1 MEAGWLAA
9 LVLAPLFF
17 NSYSSRT
24 FEPDKIALVRSI
36 ALIIATAWAVKLIEE
51 RGLRWEVVAFNPRHK
66 FESFRQLPLAL
77 PVAALL
83 AVTLLSTLLSL
94 TPRISFWGSYT
105 RLQGTYTTLAYLV
118 VFAAVAVN
126 LRRKEQVERLV
137 NTVIYASLPVSLY
150 GVMQRLRIDP
160 LPWGEDTSQRITSTL
175 GNAIFI
181 AAYLIMVVP
190 LTAMRIAQ
198 TFRAILREEAGLTRN
213 IILAAVYVFTGA
225 MQLVAIW
232 FSGSR
237 GPWLGLLAGM
247 FFWAILMSL
256 AFRQK
261 KVTLGILGLAGVAAA
276 FLITLNIP
284 NGPLES
290 LRQTTSLG
298 RLGRVF
304 EVQDGTSKVR
314 VLIWKGA
321 VDLILPHDPIVYPG
335 GRPDPFNLLRPI
347 VGYGPESMYV
357 AYNRFYP
364 AEIGQYEARTA
375 TPDRSHN
382 ETFDALVTTGVLGLV
397 AYLTVF
403 AAVIYYGL
411 KWLGLIT
418 PQDKWLYVGLYAGG
432 GALGAVTLVAWRGPA
447 YFGVGL
453 PFGMLIGLLAYLAW
467 LALNRT
473 LRSNPERSGTRPSTT
488 TTNDVASAHAE
499 QARRVVEGDEW
510 KALII
515 TALLGGI
522 VAHFTEIHFGIA
534 TVSTRLHFW
543 TYAALLLVVGW
554 VMPLRVLPKAQQ
566 TETAEPKLSRRAR
579 AARATEKRPSN
590 ANAATALFPIFINS
604 LILATMSYN
613 FLGNADKTTSVAGM
627 LAESLTK
634 LNGTTSFGMLLLF
647 AVVWFVGVAWS
658 ENERWALI
666 TLAGSALVWLVFAFY
681 YLGSLGAI
689 AAREPANIQ
698 EFLST
703 MRLVG
708 GVISGFVIW
717 LTVLLA
723 FGAITLATEWPVELL
738 GNKAQMVL
746 APALLALAIMFGYF
760 SNTRLVQADM
770 AHKVAQPWD
779 RQARW
784 DVAIPLYEQAINLA
798 PEQDQYYLFL
808 GRAYLEAANRSTDRV
823 EQETILNVAQG
834 ELQEALALNP
844 LNPDHSANLARLLQ
858 RWART
863 TTDPNEADVRINAAN
878 GHYETALMLSPNN
891 PSLWNEWARFDLN
904 LKNDYGS
911 ALEKFNKSLSLDD
924 KFNETYAALG
934 DYWTQAG
941 AVESDPGTQLADY
954 EKAAGYY
961 QQAITAEAFKPG
973 TPPLLTARLGLAAAE
988 RTLGNLDAAIAS
1000 YEDLIGV
1007 AGPEYNV
1014 WSVQETL
1021 AEIYLEKGD
1030 KAKALDYASQALA
1043 AAPEAD
1049 KAGVQALIEK
1059 IGN

>member
-1 MEAGWLAA
+1 MRSTKLSRFCEGLMEAGWLAA

-36 ALIIATAWAVKLIEE
+36 ALIIAVAWIVKLIEE
-51 RGLRWEVVAFNPRHK
+51 GGLRWEVVAFNPRRK
-66 FESFRQLPLAL
+66 FESFGQLPLAL

-105 RLQGTYTTLAYLV
+105 RLQGAYTTLAYLV

-126 LRRKEQVERLV
+126 LRRKEQVERLI
-137 NTVIYASLPVSLY
+137 NTIIYASLPVSLY
-150 GVMQRLRIDP
+150 GLMQRLRLDP

-190 LTAMRIAQ
+190 FTAMRIAQ
-198 TFRAILREEAGLTRN
+198 TFHSILREQAGLTRN
-213 IILAAVYVFTGA
+213 IILATVYVFTGA
-225 MQLVAIW
+225 MQLLAIW

-237 GPWLGLLAGM
+237 GPWLGLLSGM

-261 KVTLGILGLAGVAAA
+261 KVTLGILGLAGLAAA

-284 NGPLES
+284 NGPLEPV
-290 LRQTTSLG
+290 RQTESLG

-314 VLIWKGA
+314 VLIWEGA
-321 VDLILPHDPIVYPG
+321 VDLILPHDPIQYPG

-364 AEIGQYEARTA
+364 PEIAHYEFRTA

-382 ETFDALVTTGVLGLV
+382 ETFDALVTTGLLGLV
-397 AYLTVF
+397 TYLTVF
-403 AAVIYYGL
+403 AAVIYYSL

-432 GALGAVTLVAWRGPA
+432 GVAGAVALVAWRGPA

-467 LALNRT
+467 LAVNRT
-473 LRSNPERSGTRPSTT
+473 LP
-488 TTNDVASAHAE
+488 
-499 QARRVVEGDEW
+499 EGDEW
-510 KALII
+510 KALVI

-534 TVSTRLHFW
+534 TASTRLHFW
-543 TYAALLLVVGW
+543 VYAGLLVVVGW
-554 VMPLRVLPKAQQ
+554 VMSAPKVA
-566 TETAEPKLSRRAR
+566 TAEAAEPKIGRRRNKAR
-579 AARATEKRPSN
+579 PAGKSSSN
-590 ANAATALFPIFINS
+590 ANAATALFPIFING
-604 LILATMSYN
+604 LILVTMSYN
-613 FLGNADKTTSVAGM
+613 FLGNADKTTSIAGM
-627 LAESLTK
+627 LAESLIK
-634 LNGTTSFGMLLLF
+634 LNGATSFGMLLLF
-647 AVVWFVGVAWS
+647 VVAWFAGAAWS
-658 ENERWALI
+658 GNERQAVI
-666 TLAGSALVWLVFAFY
+666 TLAGSAGVWLVFTLY
-681 YLGSLGAI
+681 YLGALGAI
-689 AAREPANIQ
+689 ASREPANLQ
-698 EFLST
+698 EFLGT
-703 MRLVG
+703 MQLVG
-708 GVISGFVIW
+708 GLITGFTVW
-717 LTVLLA
+717 VMVLLA
-723 FGAITLATEWPVELL
+723 FGAVALVAEWPFELL
-738 GNKAQMVL
+738 SSSAQMFT
-746 APALLALAIMFGYF
+746 APALFAVAFTLGFF
-760 SNTRLVQADM
+760 TNTRIVQADM

-784 DVAIPLYEQAINLA
+784 EAAIPLYEQAINLA

-834 ELQEALALNP
+834 ELQRALALNP
-844 LNPDHSANLARLLQ
+844 LNPDHSANLGRLLQ

-863 TTDPNEADVRINAAN
+863 TTDPNEADVRLNAAN
-878 GHYETALMLSPNN
+878 GHYETALMLSPN
-891 PSLWNEWARFDLN
+891 SAALWNEWARFDLN
-904 LKNDYGS
+904 LRQDYEG
-911 ALEKFNKSLSLDD
+911 ALSKLEKSLSLDD
-924 KFNETYAALG
+924 QFNETYGVLG
-934 DYWTQAG
+934 DYWTQVG
-941 AVESDPGTQLADY
+941 AAEGDPAKQQADY
-954 EKAAGYY
+954 KKAISYY
-961 QQAITAEAFKPG
+961 QQSIVAEAFKPG
-973 TPPLLTARLGLAAAE
+973 TPPSLTARLGLAAAQ

-1000 YEDLIGV
+1000 YEEVLTL
-1007 AGPEYNV
+1007 AGPEYNL
-1014 WSVQETL
+1014 WSVQEML

-1030 KAKALDYASQALA
+1030 KAKALDYANQALA

-1049 KAGVQALIEK
+1049 KARVQELIER
-1059 IGN
+1059 IGD

>member
-36 ALIIATAWAVKLIEE
+36 GLIIAVAWIVKLIEE
-51 RGLRWEVVAFNPRHK
+51 RGLRWEVVAFNPRRK
-66 FESFRQLPLAL
+66 FESFGQLPLAL

-83 AVTLLSTLLSL
+83 AVTLLSTRLSL

-105 RLQGTYTTLAYLV
+105 RLQGTYTALAYLV

-137 NTVIYASLPVSLY
+137 NTIIYASLPVSLY
-150 GVMQRLRIDP
+150 GLMQRLQIDP
-160 LPWGEDTSQRITSTL
+160 LPWGEDTSQRVTSTL

-181 AAYLIMVVP
+181 AAYLIMIVP
-190 LTAMRIAQ
+190 FTAMRVAQ
-198 TFRAILREEAGLTRN
+198 TFRAILREQAGLTRN
-213 IILAAVYVFTGA
+213 IILATVYVFTGA
-225 MQLVAIW
+225 MQLLAIW

-261 KVTLGILGLAGVAAA
+261 KVTLGILGLAGVAAV
-276 FLITLNIP
+276 FLIALNIP

-290 LRQTTSLG
+290 LRQTKSLG
-298 RLGRVF
+298 RLGRIF
-304 EVQDGTSKVR
+304 EVEDGTSKVR
-314 VLIWKGA
+314 VLIWEGA
-321 VDLILPHDPIVYPG
+321 VDLILPHDPIQYPG
-335 GRPDPFNLLRPI
+335 GRPDPFNLLRPVI
-347 VGYGPESMYV
+347 GYGPESMYV

-364 AEIGQYEARTA
+364 PEIAHYEFRSA

-382 ETFDALVTTGVLGLV
+382 ETFDALATTGLLGLV

-432 GALGAVTLVAWRGPA
+432 GAVGAVALVAWRGPA

-473 LRSNPERSGTRPSTT
+473 LP
-488 TTNDVASAHAE
+488 
-499 QARRVVEGDEW
+499 EGDEW
-510 KALII
+510 KALIL
-515 TALLGGI
+515 TTLLGGI

-534 TVSTRLHFW
+534 IASTRLHFW
-543 TYAALLLVVGW
+543 AYAALLLVVGW
-554 VMPLRVLPKAQQ
+554 VLPSRASAKAQQ
-566 TETAEPKLSRRAR
+566 TAAAEPKTGRRRNKVREAD
-579 AARATEKRPSN
+579 KRSSN
-590 ANAATALFPIFINS
+590 TNAATALFPIFING
-604 LILATMSYN
+604 LILVTMSYI
-613 FLGNADKTTSVAGM
+613 FLGNADKTTLITGM

-634 LNGTTSFGMLLLF
+634 LNGVTSYGMLLLF
-647 AVVWFVGVAWS
+647 AIVWFAGAAWS
-658 ENERWALI
+658 ENERWAMI
-666 TLAGSALVWLVFAFY
+666 TLAGSGIVWLVFTFY

-689 AAREPANIQ
+689 AARQPANLP

-703 MRLVG
+703 MQLVG
-708 GVISGFVIW
+708 GVLTGFVIW
-717 LTVLLA
+717 LMALLA
-723 FGAITLATEWPVELL
+723 FGAVTLAPEWPVELL
-738 GNKAQMVL
+738 GGSVQMVL
-746 APALLALAIMFGYF
+746 APALFAIALMFGYF
-760 SNTRLVQADM
+760 TNTRSLQADM
-770 AHKVAQPWD
+770 ALKVAQPWD
-779 RQARW
+779 KQQRW
-784 DVAIPLYEQAINLA
+784 DVAIPLYEQAINFA

-808 GRAYLEAANRSTDRV
+808 GRAYLEEANRSTDRV
-823 EQETILNVAQG
+823 QQETILNVAQG
-834 ELQEALALNP
+834 ELQRAQALNP

-863 TTDPNEADVRINAAN
+863 TTDPNEAEVRINAAN
-878 GHYETALMLSPNN
+878 DYYTTALMLSPN
-891 PSLWNEWARFDLN
+891 SAVLWNEWARFDLN
-904 LKNDYGS
+904 LKKDNQG
-911 ALEKFNKSLSLDD
+911 ALEKLEKSLSLDD
-924 KFNETYAALG
+924 QFNETYGAFG
-934 DYWTQAG
+934 DYWSQVG
-941 AVESDPGTQLADY
+941 AAEKDAAQQRADY

-961 QQAITAEAFKPG
+961 QQAIAAESFKPD
-973 TPPLLTARLGLAAAE
+973 TPPSLTARLGLAAAQ

-1000 YEDLIGV
+1000 YEDVISV
-1007 AGPEYNV
+1007 AGEGYNL
-1014 WSVQETL
+1014 WSVQETM

-1030 KAKALDYASQALA
+1030 KTKALEYANQALA

-1049 KAGVQALIEK
+1049 KTSVQALIEK

>member
-1 MEAGWLAA
+1 MRPTKLSRFCEGLMEAGWLAA

-36 ALIIATAWAVKLIEE
+36 ALIIAAAWVVKLIEE
-51 RGLRWEVVAFNPRHK
+51 RGLRWEVVAFNPRRK

-137 NTVIYASLPVSLY
+137 NTIIYASLPVSLY
-150 GVMQRLRIDP
+150 GVMQRLHLDP

-181 AAYLIMVVP
+181 AAYLIMIVP
-190 LTAMRIAQ
+190 FTAMRVAQ
-198 TFRAILREEAGLTRN
+198 TFRAILREQEGLTRN
-213 IILAAVYVFTGA
+213 IILATVYVFTGA
-225 MQLVAIW
+225 MQLMAIW

-237 GPWLGLLAGM
+237 GPWLGLLSGM

-261 KVTLGILGLAGVAAA
+261 RVTLAVLGLAGLAAT

-284 NGPLES
+284 NGPLEP
-290 LRQTTSLG
+290 LRQTESLE

-314 VLIWKGA
+314 VLIWEGA
-321 VDLILPHDPIVYPG
+321 VDLILPHDPIQYPG
-335 GRPDPFNLLRPI
+335 GRADLFNLLRPI
-347 VGYGPESMYV
+347 VGYGPEAMFV

-364 AEIGQYEARTA
+364 PEIAHYEFRTA

-382 ETFDALVTTGVLGLV
+382 ETFDALVTTGLLGLV
-397 AYLTVF
+397 AYLAVF

-432 GALGAVTLVAWRGPA
+432 GAAGAVALVAWRGPA

-467 LALNRT
+467 LAMNRT
-473 LRSNPERSGTRPSTT
+473 LPK
-488 TTNDVASAHAE
+488 
-499 QARRVVEGDEW
+499 GDEW
-510 KALII
+510 KSLVI

-534 TVSTRLHFW
+534 IASTRLHFW
-543 TYAALLLVVGW
+543 AYAGLLVVVGW
-554 VMPLRVLPKAQQ
+554 VMSAPKA
-566 TETAEPKLSRRAR
+566 TTAEAAEPKTGRRRNKVRGA
-579 AARATEKRPSN
+579 EKSSSN
-590 ANAATALFPIFINS
+590 ANAATALFSIFING
-604 LILATMSYN
+604 LVLVTMSYN
-613 FLGNADKTTSVAGM
+613 FLGNADEATTVAGM

-647 AVVWFVGVAWS
+647 VVVWFAGAAWNKS
-658 ENERWALI
+658 EGWALI
-666 TLAGSALVWLVFAFY
+666 TLAWSATVWIAFTLY
-681 YLGSLGAI
+681 YLGTLSAI
-689 AAREPANIQ
+689 ASREPANFEEYLGITQ
-698 EFLST
+698 LA
-703 MRLVG
+703 G
-708 GVISGFVIW
+708 GIITGFTIW
-717 LTVLLA
+717 VMALLA
-723 FGAITLATEWPVELL
+723 FGAVILVAEWPFGLL
-738 GNKAQMVL
+738 SHSAQMVA
-746 APALLALAIMFGYF
+746 APALFAIAIVAGYF
-760 SNTRLVQADM
+760 TNTRIVQADM
-770 AHKVAQPWD
+770 AHKLAQPWD

-784 DVAIPLYEQAINLA
+784 EVAIPLYEQAINLA

-808 GRAYLEAANRSTDRV
+808 GRAYLEKANRSTDRV
-823 EQETILNVAQG
+823 DQETILNVAQG
-834 ELQEALALNP
+834 ELQRALALNP
-844 LNPDHSANLARLLQ
+844 LNPDHNANLARLLQ
-858 RWART
+858 RWAHT
-863 TTDPNEADVRINAAN
+863 TTDPNEAEVRLSAAD
-878 GHYETALMLSPNN
+878 GHYANALMLSPN
-891 PSLWNEWARFDLN
+891 SAALWNEWARFDLS
-904 LKNDYGS
+904 LRQDYEGAMS
-911 ALEKFNKSLSLDD
+911 KLEKSLSLDD
-924 KFNETYAALG
+924 QFNETYALLG
-934 DYWTQAG
+934 DYWSQLG
-941 AVESDPGTQLADY
+941 AAESDPAKQQADY
-954 EKAAGYY
+954 EKAVNYY
-961 QQAITAEAFKPG
+961 QQSIAAEAFKPG
-973 TPPLLTARLGLAAAE
+973 TQPSLTARLGLAAAE
-988 RTLGNLDAAIAS
+988 RALGNLEAAIAS
-1000 YEDLIGV
+1000 YEEILTL
-1007 AGPEYNV
+1007 AGPEYNL
-1014 WSVQETL
+1014 WAVQEAL

-1030 KAKALDYASQALA
+1030 KAKALEYANQALA
-1043 AAPEAD
+1043 AAPEGD
-1049 KAGVQALIEK
+1049 KARVQELIER